1 MKSLILSLKYYACI
15 IFGIIYKMAGVAAG
29 PIRSAA
35 TNGAATPRAE
45 QLVSGEGCRGKIR
58 KLVGKMD
65 GKTNFYAN
73 G

>member
-35 TNGAATPRAE
+35 
-45 QLVSGEGCRGKIR
+45 LS
-58 KLVGKMD
+58 
-65 GKTNFYAN
+65 
-73 G
+73 